1 MLDRNREQIELVIE
15 ELADLD
21 QQITTGDIDAETAD
35 SLRGR
40 YVEELDRLRNE
51 YTQDEQVLDDAPETA
66 ARLTSRLS
74 QMQGRAIAGTAIVV
88 VSVAITTVFAIV
100 SLSEAGVAGAEGVV
114 GDVLTGDNPIDIS
127 TISDEEMEAVVA
139 QNPEVVGMRLAL
151 ARRYFNAGDFSRALD
166 HYMIILSQEQHP
178 EALAN
183 VGWMTY
189 MSGRP
194 DIALGYIEAAL
205 QRQPGSLAALW
216 LLANVQHALGNYA
229 EAAEALTIVLDAEEG
244 VPDNVRVAATALLV
258 EMESG

>member
-1 MLDRNREQIELVIE
+1 
-15 ELADLD
+15 
-21 QQITTGDIDAETAD
+21 
-35 SLRGR
+35 
-40 YVEELDRLRNE
+40 
-51 YTQDEQVLDDAPETA
+51 
-66 ARLTSRLS
+66 
-74 QMQGRAIAGTAIVV
+74 
-88 VSVAITTVFAIV
+88 
-100 SLSEAGVAGAEGVV
+100 
-114 GDVLTGDNPIDIS
+114 
-127 TISDEEMEAVVA
+127 MEAVVA

-216 LLANVQHALGNYA
+216 LLANIQHALGNYA
-229 EAAEALTIVLDAEEG
+229 EAAEALAVVLDAEEG